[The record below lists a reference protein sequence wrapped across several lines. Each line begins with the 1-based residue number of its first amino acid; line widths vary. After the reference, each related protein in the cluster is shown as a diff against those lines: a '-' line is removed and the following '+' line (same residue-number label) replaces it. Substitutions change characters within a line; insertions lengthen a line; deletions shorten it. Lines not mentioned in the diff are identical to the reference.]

1 MSKNNNA
8 YYLYGVIKDEHL
20 GKISYKGISAV
31 ADEVSLD
38 EFGEEPLRKNL
49 ESLDW
54 VKDKVF
60 NHEKVIESIMKKTT
74 IIPMKF
80 CTIFNNKERIL
91 GLLRERYDYFNELL
105 ERFAGKHEWGVKVY
119 CDIKPKVEAKSPS
132 SGKEYLVLKKLEE
145 EKAQESEREINTYV
159 EEVFKKIRALS
170 VDFRINRP
178 TPKEL
183 LTDSD
188 KEQVLNA
195 SFLVADSNF
204 NELIA
209 TAKGLAGV
217 ELVGPLPVYSFVGDP
232 APSKNSGFGKV

>member
-1 MSKNNNA
+1 MSKNNKA
-8 YYLYGVIKDEHL
+8 YYLYGIIKDEPI
-20 GKISYKGISAV
+20 GKISYKGISAIV
-31 ADEVSLD
+31 DEVSLD
-38 EFGEEPLRKNL
+38 EFGEEPLKKNL

-60 NHEKVIESIMKKTT
+60 NHEKVIENIMKKTT

-80 CTIFNNKERIL
+80 CTIFNTRERIL
-91 GLLRERYDYFNELL
+91 GLLKEKYDYFNELL

-119 CDIKPKVEAKSPS
+119 SDIRPKVEAKSPS
-132 SGKEYLVLKKLEE
+132 SGREYLALKKMEE
-145 EKAQESEREINTYV
+145 EKIQESEREINVYV

-183 LTDSD
+183 LPDSE
-188 KEQVLNA
+188 KEQVLNV
-195 SFLVADSNF
+195 SFLVSDSNSS
-204 NELIA
+204 ELIS

-217 ELVGPLPVYSFVGDP
+217 ELVGPLPVYSFVGD
-232 APSKNSGFGKV
+232 KNE